1 MRLTIKIRNFYFIQN
16 NTKENSF
23 PRNFNML
30 YGSTFQHRAKISSL
44 KINIQPMN
52 LKTSQL
58 NILENF
64 KSPMSQS
71 TRRKIS
77 LSKKGRR
84 LNNNIKFKIRAS
96 LKGRFLSD
104 THKQNIKHS
113 LTGNKNPM
121 FGRIHSKFVRRKI
134 SKSLVKP
141 NE

>member
-1 MRLTIKIRNFYFIQN
+1 MRLISKIRNFYFIQN
-16 NTKENSF
+16 NSKENTF
-23 PRNFNML
+23 LKNFNML

-44 KINIQPMN
+44 KINTQSTN
-52 LKTSQL
+52 LKTSQVD
-58 NILENF
+58 ILENF
-64 KSPMSQS
+64 SSSMSQS

-84 LNNNIKFKIRAS
+84 IKNDIRFKISSS

-134 SKSLVKP
+134 SKSLVKS